1 MLSTAALDETITNCD
16 DGPSPSEGRA
26 AASSASA
33 SRALNPAHTADE
45 AMGRPTLLSDVDRHS
60 PPVSVS
66 VVDDMEDS
74 TGSSAE
80 VTRSSNVASGGIL
93 NNSDHVTISGGNFV
107 NVGRDTVNNTTNIYN
122 SSAEPPPGDECSK
135 WASQAAEW
143 LAPHVNFRVIH
154 NSIQKQSTPGTGCGF
169 IESYLVSAWFRGETS
184 VIWGTGLAGAGKS
197 VLASKLVDRLEQDVD
212 ETRDISVIFAY
223 LRYTEPLSVEDVLE
237 GLIKLHLQEHPF
249 LGGIVKPLHSHH
261 VNRGTRPSQQELID
275 VLRTIEKEFRVNYIV
290 LDGVDEIN
298 PDTQF
303 DLIETINSLQSKV
316 SADGEDMALMVSD
329 NVKRNPSLR
338 SLVKRHGIEE
348 ELLSQI
354 LEKADGM
361 FLHAKLQVEAIQDCL
376 SVQTLRETLERIPPG
391 LDGIY
396 ADTLARIEKRP
407 EHALFAKEV
416 LLWLLYCK
424 RPLSVEEV
432 RYAVANLP
440 ESYIFDEGRL
450 IDEADLIS
458 ICCGLIHIQENG
470 WGPTVVRLIHY
481 TAYDSLKRLLY
492 KDFPDPH
499 GVLTRICIQRLVAF
513 DLTNLPGPSSTMGQ
527 NLASCINNHPF
538 LRYAHVHWASHARES
553 QSHQM
558 WTAIIEFIRQCSS
571 FPCGYRPGG
580 FNTHIL
586 LLQPLHV
593 VAAYNLPALVPAI
606 AGHGEINAIT
616 EVELVIDEEGR
627 DGPRW
632 TPLIIAS
639 MNGYEKVV
647 MNLLREKGIAV
658 NTRGSDGRTAL
669 LWALAN
675 RHESVADLLLA
686 HESID
691 VHRADNEGWTPLM
704 MASRNGYT
712 SLVDRLVQMEGIEVN
727 AQNKDGKTALLLASA
742 HGHPSTVS
750 RLLEEERVDV
760 HLRDSNGSSALVLA
774 AILGEWERFF
784 SESEKILAAFYTTF
798 PFVRHVHGFYG
809 LELFLLM
816 GYEQSASGESNQAAY
831 EAVVARLLQTPG
843 THVSYQ
849 DPGFTVLMSAACA
862 GDCVPIIDQLL
873 AADGTRLNAQSPQDG
888 CTALMLAS
896 RRNHVKAVDRLLRQP
911 GIDVNLQNKRGE
923 SALML
928 AVQEG
933 HSKVVDRLLRA
944 EGLDSSLR
952 DNRGWTLLMA
962 ACYRGKTEIFD
973 RLLQLN
979 PVEAHARSKDGQTTL
994 MIAAGAWRSEIVQRL
1009 LRIEGTQVNLRDENG
1024 FTALMHACYHPVHFE
1039 LKYMGCKPVQTV
1051 SLLLATKGIEVNAV
1065 SADGDTAL
1073 LLAARHRNNG
1083 TVKQLLQV
1091 DDI

>member
-1 MLSTAALDETITNCD
+1 MGVKFSSQGEEGDKNWRKWKKKKDRNAAVALDETITRSD
-16 DGPSPSEGRA
+16 DGPSPSEGCA
-26 AASSASA
+26 AAGSASA
-33 SRALNPAHTADE
+33 SRALNPAYTAGE
-45 AMGRPTLLSDVDRHS
+45 TIGRSALPNDIDRQRSAHV
-60 PPVSVS
+60 P
-66 VVDDMEDS
+66 VVDEMEES
-74 TGSSAE
+74 PGSSAE
-80 VTRSSNVASGGIL
+80 ATRSSNVPNGGIL
-93 NNSDHVTISGGNFV
+93 NHSDHITISGGNFV
-107 NVGRDTVNNTTNIYN
+107 NVGRDNVNITHNTTNITYN
-122 SSAEPPPGDECSK
+122 SSVEPPADLGDECSK

-143 LAPHVNFRVIH
+143 LAHHVNFRVIH
-154 NSIQKQSTPGTGCGF
+154 NSIQKQSTPGTG
-169 IESYLVSAWFRGETS
+169 W
-184 VIWGTGLAGAGKS
+184 LAGAGKS

-249 LGGIVKPLHSHH
+249 LGGIVKPLQSRH

-290 LDGVDEIN
+290 LDGVDEIS

-303 DLIETINSLQSKV
+303 DLIETINSLQSKFAIFSRPLDPLQESLSLPNTTFFRV

-361 FLHAKLQVEAIQDCL
+361 FHAKLQVEAIQDCL

-407 EHALFAKEV
+407 EHALFAKQV

-432 RYAVANLP
+432 RYAVANFP

-538 LRYAHVHWASHARES
+538 LRYAHVHLASHARES
-553 QSHQM
+553 QSHQT

-606 AGHGEINAIT
+606 AGHGGINAIT

-632 TPLIIAS
+632 TPS
-639 MNGYEKVV
+639 
-647 MNLLREKGIAV
+647 
-658 NTRGSDGRTAL
+658 
-669 LWALAN
+669 
-675 RHESVADLLLA
+675 
-686 HESID
+686 
-691 VHRADNEGWTPLM
+691 
-704 MASRNGYT
+704 
-712 SLVDRLVQMEGIEVN
+712 
-727 AQNKDGKTALLLASA
+727 
-742 HGHPSTVS
+742 
-750 RLLEEERVDV
+750 
-760 HLRDSNGSSALVLA
+760 
-774 AILGEWERFF
+774 
-784 SESEKILAAFYTTF
+784 
-798 PFVRHVHGFYG
+798 
-809 LELFLLM
+809 
-816 GYEQSASGESNQAAY
+816 
-831 EAVVARLLQTPG
+831 
-843 THVSYQ
+843 
-849 DPGFTVLMSAACA
+849 
-862 GDCVPIIDQLL
+862 
-873 AADGTRLNAQSPQDG
+873 
-888 CTALMLAS
+888 
-896 RRNHVKAVDRLLRQP
+896 
-911 GIDVNLQNKRGE
+911 
-923 SALML
+923 
-928 AVQEG
+928 
-933 HSKVVDRLLRA
+933 
-944 EGLDSSLR
+944 
-952 DNRGWTLLMA
+952 
-962 ACYRGKTEIFD
+962 
-973 RLLQLN
+973 
-979 PVEAHARSKDGQTTL
+979 
-994 MIAAGAWRSEIVQRL
+994 
-1009 LRIEGTQVNLRDENG
+1009 
-1024 FTALMHACYHPVHFE
+1024 
-1039 LKYMGCKPVQTV
+1039 
-1051 SLLLATKGIEVNAV
+1051 
-1065 SADGDTAL
+1065 
-1073 LLAARHRNNG
+1073 
-1083 TVKQLLQV
+1083 
-1091 DDI
+1091 